1 MRRLRA
7 LLFGL
12 TVLTSSALVP
22 AHAQMAVIDGTNLA
36 QTTLAAQRAL
46 SQIQQLTAQYNQL
59 VATYQMLTN
68 PTDVLSMA
76 TGLSGPT
83 LQNPLPSANLL
94 NGLVSGQT
102 AASGVGA
109 QFYNQSHI
117 YTPTD
122 GSAAST
128 QMIASAN
135 SIANLQGVPPR
146 TCNPYSN
153 VWRCCPR
160 SLRLS
165 AVPRR
170 SRKSTRSMAVS
181 PLKRIMFRRNK
192 LRPRTCLFSLPNRK
206 HPRASKPRK
215 NTRARPIR
223 SLLSTRPARNE
234 NVAHRCTSCCN
245 RGGVSG
251 DLSLARTD
259 CGAGREFFR
268 TIGRSGRHSIAS
280 IPL

>member
-12 TVLTSSALVP
+12 TVLTGSALVS
-22 AHAQMAVIDGTNLA
+22 AHAQMAVIDGSNLA

-76 TGLSGPT
+76 TGLSVPT

-135 SIANLQGVPPR
+135 SIANLQGAASA
-146 TCNPYSN
+146 NLQSIQQ
-153 VWRCCPR
+153 
-160 SLRLS
+160 RLALLPTLVAALSGATSITQVDAINGRIAVEANYVQAQQAQAQNLSILASQQEAS
-165 AVPRR
+165 ARQQ
-170 SRKSTRSMAVS
+170 AQEE
-181 PLKRIMFRRNK
+181 
-192 LRPRTCLFSLPNRK
+192 
-206 HPRASKPRK
+206 H
-215 NTRARPIR
+215 AREANAI
-223 SLLSTRPARNE
+223 A
-234 NVAHRCTSCCN
+234 AQYK
-245 RGGVSG
+245 
-251 DLSLARTD
+251 A
-259 CGAGREFFR
+259 GAQ
-268 TIGRSGRHSIAS
+268 
-280 IPL
+280 